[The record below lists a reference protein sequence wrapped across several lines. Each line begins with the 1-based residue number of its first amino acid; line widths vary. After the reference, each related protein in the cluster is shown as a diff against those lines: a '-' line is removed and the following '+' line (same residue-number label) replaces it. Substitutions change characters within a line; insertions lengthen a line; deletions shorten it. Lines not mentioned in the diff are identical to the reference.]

1 MNAGNS
7 FAAVG
12 AGLWAAN
19 AEYSADVQALLD
31 AIKTYEFGQSRQHL
45 TRARDWVVQ
54 NMADADS
61 RRAIAHALTGLLAS
75 DATYQGKQ
83 FCCRQLA
90 LIAGPDNV
98 PGIAP
103 LLDNDETADMARY
116 ALETLDA
123 PGVDDALIAAC
134 GEATGP
140 RRVGLIATLGQRRT
154 AAAVDLLADIA
165 VSDDQSAAEA
175 AFAALGHIGTPDA
188 ARKLTRIHAR
198 ATGERP
204 AAGDERVQL
213 TACEHALMACAAQLE
228 ADGES
233 AAAQRIRSAL
243 QDAAKADWFAER
255 HPA

>member
-19 AEYSADVQALLD
+19 AEYSADVQALLE
-31 AIKTYEFGQSRQHL
+31 AIKTYEFGQSRQEL
-45 TRARDWVVQ
+45 TRAQDWVVQ
-54 NMADADS
+54 NMADENS

-90 LIAGPDNV
+90 RIAGPDNV

-103 LLDNDETADMARY
+103 LLDDDEMADMARY

-123 PGVDDALIAAC
+123 PGVDAALITAC
-134 GEATGP
+134 AEATGP
-140 RRVGLIATLGQRRT
+140 RRVGLIATLGQRRSSS
-154 AAAVDLLADIA
+154 AVDLLADLA
-165 VSDDQSAAEA
+165 ASDDQAAA
-175 AFAALGHIGTPDA
+175 AAALSALGHIGTPEA
-188 ARKLTRIHAR
+188 ARKLAHIHAR
-198 ATGERP
+198 N
-204 AAGDERVQL
+204 AGDRSLPAGERVQL

-233 AAAQRIRSAL
+233 AAAQRVRSAL
-243 QDAAKADWFAER
+243 QDAVNAEWFTMR